1 MIHVGLQLRSLPPPD
16 PETLGP
22 SMPRAPDRDPQPR
35 SEPKSPLRAR
45 MWLFDCGT
53 ARRDAL
59 SQIVSTPIEFTTKL
73 CSADRAYRAAI
84 SDLVTTAGLE
94 A

>member
-1 MIHVGLQLRSLPPPD
+1 
-16 PETLGP
+16 
-22 SMPRAPDRDPQPR
+22 
-35 SEPKSPLRAR
+35 